1 MLYWR
6 NMKIKILIGLCVL
19 GLIGFVV
26 LIIVQ
31 TTKNKW
37 SIAKILFY
45 LINWIFNTIII
56 LSFNID
62 IFLLFDTKDIKLMTA
77 DSR

>member
-19 GLIGFVV
+19 GLVGFVV

-31 TTKNKW
+31 T
-37 SIAKILFY
+37 AK
-45 LINWIFNTIII
+45 
-56 LSFNID
+56 
-62 IFLLFDTKDIKLMTA
+62 KQ
-77 DSR
+77 

>member
-31 TTKNKW
+31 TTKNK
-37 SIAKILFY
+37 
-45 LINWIFNTIII
+45 
-56 LSFNID
+56 
-62 IFLLFDTKDIKLMTA
+62 
-77 DSR
+77 

>member
-1 MLYWR
+1 
-6 NMKIKILIGLCVL
+6 MKIKILIGLCVL

-45 LINWIFNTIII
+45 FINWIFNTIII